1 MLGFWWDSVER
12 TRTLEPQKLDIYIEY
27 MRQMSK
33 RKWVRLS
40 ELQVLLGRMYRASL
54 TMPAGARVFLSELIA
69 MTRGLR
75 RPWHRVQMTAAARS
89 DILTLMDI
97 LQSNHGRG
105 YFDTSHLPWAPAV
118 YTDAMQEPRQA
129 AWGWCS
135 LDGTWD
141 AGMYGSKVRRKPIDE
156 LEGDAVRRAAQTIGH
171 RWRGCRVPIY
181 IDNKSF
187 QLSFAKGWSRA
198 RRLTT
203 ILKELH
209 TISVQ
214 NECILVPIWISTH
227 DNVGADALSRQD
239 MNRFYEWAHEHIPS
253 KLERAN

>member
-1 MLGFWWDSVER
+1 M
-12 TRTLEPQKLDIYIEY
+12 
-27 MRQMSK
+27 
-33 RKWVRLS
+33 
-40 ELQVLLGRMYRASL
+40 
-54 TMPAGARVFLSELIA
+54 
-69 MTRGLR
+69 
-75 RPWHRVQMTAAARS
+75 
-89 DILTLMDI
+89 
-97 LQSNHGRG
+97 
-105 YFDTSHLPWAPAV
+105 PWAPAV

-141 AGMYGSKVRRKPIDE
+141 AGIYGSKVRRKPIDE

-209 TISVQ
+209 AISVQ

-239 MNRFYEWAHEHIPS
+239 MIRFYEWAHEHIPS